1 MAALFEFLP
10 IVLFFVIYKLKG
22 IYVATGVLIVTSLI
36 QLGVI
41 WWRERKIRKMPL
53 IVAILAV
60 GLGGLTIALHDPE
73 FIKWKFSVVYW
84 LFGIVFIGSAFIG
97 KKTLVE
103 RMMGSQITL
112 PAPIWRR
119 LNLSWALFFVLLG
132 GVNTWVIYNL
142 TTDQWVDFKFYGV
155 LGATLLFVI
164 GQALYLARHIDVD
177 AKESDEPRG

>member
-1 MAALFEFLP
+1 MAALFELFP
-10 IVLFFVIYKLKG
+10 IVLFFIVYKIEG

-53 IVAILAV
+53 IVTILAV
-60 GLGGLTIALHDPE
+60 VLGGITIALHDPV

-84 LFGIVFIGSAFIG
+84 LTGIGFIASRFIG

-103 RMMGSQITL
+103 RMMGAQISL
-112 PAPIWRR
+112 PAPVWRR

-142 TTDQWVDFKFYGV
+142 TTEQWVDFKFYGV
-155 LGATLLFVI
+155 IGATLLFVI
-164 GQALYLARHIDVD
+164 AQAFYLSRHVEMDSK
-177 AKESDEPRG
+177 KES